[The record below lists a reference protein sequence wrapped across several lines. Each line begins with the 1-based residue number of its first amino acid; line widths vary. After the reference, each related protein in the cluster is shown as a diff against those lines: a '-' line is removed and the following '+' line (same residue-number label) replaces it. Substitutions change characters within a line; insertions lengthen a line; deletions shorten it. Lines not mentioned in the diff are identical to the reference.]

1 MTMATNGTVDGL
13 IPHNFCIYK
22 NNFKGSAT
30 EKDASRQTDRTP
42 LGAQERNWQR
52 LSELFFLI
60 IPTGPV

>member
-1 MTMATNGTVDGL
+1 METKGKVDGL
-13 IPHNFCIYK
+13 IPHNRRISI
-22 NNFKGSAT
+22 NNLKCWAK

-42 LGAQERNWQR
+42 LCAQDRHLQQ